1 MPLTDTVPSSAFDV
15 LQRNTQDT
23 DKFVNQE
30 TGTFINRFGQEIKPI
45 PVIESEANA
54 AVISLGWHQV
64 GLFADGFTYTL
75 QNDIAKD
82 AAGDWYRWNGSIPK
96 VVIAGTLPSSD
107 VNFVKIDYK
116 SHADLSDR
124 NPADGSAHNADDIS
138 KNGGGSLQTF
148 IDETE
153 SFIAENNN
161 PVSVNNALLQARIQ
175 RAANFQISG
184 SVCILGDSITVGEGS
199 TSLANSYSR
208 LFFNTLQNYQQGGY
222 GQDNEVDFN
231 WTGMGGV
238 ALTGQTAGISGP
250 IQRSQIIAVNGTI
263 SITRPKATKMA
274 FFYDRTPTSG
284 QVEVRQNGSLLA
296 TIDCSGVA
304 TKNVLSSY
312 VSISQGGATVQFKV
326 IGAPVEFLAI
336 VPIGRNTSQPNISM
350 GMRMAVSGFNTT
362 HFLNSPDQLISIG
375 TCGAIGTADSI
386 YVLAVGTND
395 IYTAA
400 RSPTEYTNNL
410 RTIGATLESY
420 RPSNVI
426 VLVVPPQA
434 NETLHPVAIPAYNY
448 GDYKKAIY
456 DLANEKQ
463 WAVIDHSTLQLSEQ
477 MLYADGLH
485 PTDRGHQIMASNA
498 LKSFGL
504 QLQSPPTGI
513 LADAINTKS
522 DAVLYRKRADLT
534 TFTGTTT
541 REKTLTSLGVTASD
555 FITGIYIRW
564 KTSGVMIPYQDC
576 QDLQNG
582 LGMQILR
589 SFSGAEYSVAKIFYK
604 SVANDGTGFASPQGA
619 LSSNILNTVPAY
631 NDAEVIVE
639 FIRSL
644 KISV

>member
-1 MPLTDTVPSSAFDV
+1 MTCTNFPKDNLVTNV
-15 LQRNTQDT
+15 TQ
-23 DKFVNQE
+23 
-30 TGTFINRFGQEIKPI
+30 
-45 PVIESEANA
+45 
-54 AVISLGWHQV
+54 HQV
-64 GLFADGFTYTL
+64 GNVTYLYKGGAPTAPL
-75 QNDIAKD
+75 WEAITGPL
-82 AAGDWYRWNGSIPK
+82 AAK
-96 VVIAGTLPSSD
+96 VVT
-107 VNFVKIDYK
+107 VE
-116 SHADLSDR
+116 
-124 NPADGSAHNADDIS
+124 
-138 KNGGGSLQTF
+138 GGGSVQDFSDDYNGFTAALLAEAGIVDDGQPDKLGASQRVDAIKQLDKAASNVTKTGGGSVQDF

-153 SFIAENNN
+153 SFITEINENNI
-161 PVSVNNALLQARIQ
+161 PISVNNARLQARVQ
-175 RAANFQISG
+175 RAANFKIAG
-184 SVCILGDSITVGEGS
+184 SICILGDSITASVGA
-199 TSLANSYSR
+199 TSVATGYSR
-208 LFFNTLQNYQQGGY
+208 LLFNTLQNYQQGGY

-231 WTGMGGV
+231 WTSMGGV
-238 ALTGQTAGISGP
+238 SLTGQTAGTSGP
-250 IQRSQIIAVNGTI
+250 IQRSQVIAVNGTI
-263 SITRPKATKMA
+263 SITRPNATKMA

-304 TKNVLSSY
+304 AKNILSAY
-312 VSISQGGATVQFKV
+312 TTIAAGGATVQFKV

-420 RPSNVI
+420 RQSNVI

-434 NETLHPVAIPAYNY
+434 DEALHPVAIPAYTY
-448 GDYKKAIY
+448 EDYKVAIY
-456 DLANEKQ
+456 ALANEKK
-463 WAVIDHSTLQLSEQ
+463 WAVIDHSTLKLKEQ
-477 MLYADGLH
+477 SLYVDGIH
-485 PTDRGHQIMASNA
+485 PNDRGHQIMASNA

-504 QLQSPPTGI
+504 PLQSPITGI
-513 LADAINTKS
+513 LADAIGAKS
-522 DAVLYRKRADLT
+522 DAVMYRKRADLT

-582 LGMQILR
+582 VGMQILR
-589 SFSGAEYSVAKIFYK
+589 SFSGAEYLVAKIFYK

-619 LSSNILNTVPAY
+619 LSTNILNTIDGY

-644 KISV
+644 KINV